1 MQLRY
6 QYEAPTS
13 EFESIVLC
21 SNTCLRVL
29 SKQLLLK
36 ERKRTQDDL
45 NVSCVFQRGTKT
57 TVLWLFYDSE

>member
-36 ERKRTQDDL
+36 EKRTQDDL